1 MQQHPG
7 ASQAVQLKAKPKEL
21 PEVDH
26 QLRKQHP
33 AASNAGTWDWPG
45 PISHR
50 RRFSHVSSLSLRR
63 SVGHEITNSDPVD
76 PVDPVDPYQGNIT
89 HGKHKHHLYLDI
101 IGK

>member
-76 PVDPVDPYQGNIT
+76 PYQGNIT